1 MTMIDLGPAT
11 GNLCAFIGAVP
22 EGSLGRPTPCTQ
34 YTVGDLL
41 HHIAGVTV
49 AFGGAA
55 VKARGESSAMG
66 PWGDASKLDPDWRTS
81 LPRRVRALAE
91 AWRAPEAW
99 TGMTRVGGGDQPGEV
114 TGIILLGELV
124 VHGWDLAR
132 GTGSPFEADLTT
144 LTPLYDL
151 IRQTF
156 GPGQDPAVRGQAF
169 GPPVPVAPD
178 APILD
183 QTLSLLGRNPAWS
196 LL

>member
-11 GNLCAFIGAVP
+11 DNLCALIETVP

-55 VKARGESSAMG
+55 VKAHGESSTMG
-66 PWGDASKLDPDWRTS
+66 PWGDASKLDPDWRTA

-114 TGIILLGELV
+114 TGIILLGEFV

-156 GPGQDPAVRGQAF
+156 GPGQDPATRGEAF

-183 QTLSLLGRNPAWS
+183 QTLSLLGRDPMWS
-196 LL
+196 